1 MARCVPPVSVH
12 DPPQA
17 AGMPTGVYEAL
28 AKHVEKV
35 AGLELSHLLGKGGF
49 GSVYYGA

>member
-1 MARCVPPVSVH
+1 
-12 DPPQA
+12 
-17 AGMPTGVYEAL
+17 MPTGVYEAL

-49 GSVYYGA
+49 GSVYFGVWGFMLRVVGVGQARRL